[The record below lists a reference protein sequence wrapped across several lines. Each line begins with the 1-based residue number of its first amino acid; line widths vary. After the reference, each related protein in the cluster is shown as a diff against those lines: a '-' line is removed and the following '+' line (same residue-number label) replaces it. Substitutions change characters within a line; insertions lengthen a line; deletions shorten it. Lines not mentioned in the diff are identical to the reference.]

1 VACRAIPGSS
11 RGGRPSLAPRSQV
24 DARFDG
30 RGAHQIDYARDVAR
44 GSPTIGWAAKNA
56 GSYSTDEQRLGAG
69 CIGGRK
75 HPAAL
80 RKEREMSTWRLKSP
94 QPTPGH
100 GQGSAPARSC
110 GEDSRRH
117 SLVFAGAGQR
127 PVLQGPQRDALPR
140 RIHAIDTQEPSG
152 FHGGG
157 CTFSDCSDCRKPC
170 FRPSSVPWGLWRGT
184 RDRRGGRTS
193 PPGRVS
199 D

>member
-94 QPTPGH
+94 QPTPGT
-100 GQGSAPARSC
+100 GKVARRLVLAAKTVGGILSYSLALVSAQFYRVPSVTLCPGAFMLSIPKNRA
-110 GEDSRRH
+110 DST
-117 SLVFAGAGQR
+117 AGAAPFRIVRIAGSPASDPPLFPGACGVAQETGA
-127 PVLQGPQRDALPR
+127 VEEHR
-140 RIHAIDTQEPSG
+140 RQEE
-152 FHGGG
+152 
-157 CTFSDCSDCRKPC
+157 
-170 FRPSSVPWGLWRGT
+170 
-184 RDRRGGRTS
+184 
-193 PPGRVS
+193 
-199 D
+199 